1 MSRGTVWT
9 TIQSQVNRTDSA
21 IYDTINEMRALE
33 LEQKD
38 IAERIELLARV
49 LARLQGEMKAYENM
63 LKLWGPDHAIEVEAK
78 SIEC

>member
-1 MSRGTVWT
+1 MSKGTVWT

-21 IYDTINEMRALE
+21 IYDTVNEMRALE

-38 IAERIELLARV
+38 IAERIELLGRV